1 MEESAWPSQLKWL
14 HAALAVLVTFQLFS
28 QLKMHAIWK
37 HVGVAP
43 YQHVL
48 YWAHM
53 LLGTMT
59 FLVILLFWHQIFLS
73 RDLRLHLFPYVGVHR
88 GRIWDDLRHSLRG
101 VLPEGGMRG
110 GLPGLVHGL
119 GILVVTAMGLSGI
132 LMFYL
137 ILSAHGVKPAATYY
151 EFPKSIHSLV
161 ANLLWAYWGG
171 HIAMALLHAL
181 KNPRIL
187 RIFVPGI

>member
-1 MEESAWPSQLKWL
+1 MEESSWPSQLKWL
-14 HAALAVLVTFQLFS
+14 HIALAVLVTFQLLS

-37 HVGVAP
+37 HLHVAA

-53 LLGTMT
+53 LLGAAT
-59 FLVILLFWHQIFLS
+59 FLVILLFWRQICLS
-73 RDLRLHLFPYVGVHR
+73 RALRLHLYPYIGIHR
-88 GRIWDDLRHSLRG
+88 DRIWADIRQALRG
-101 VLPEGGMRG
+101 NLPEGGMRG
-110 GLPGLVHGL
+110 GLPGFVHGL
-119 GILVVTAMGLSGI
+119 GILVVTAMGLTGI

-137 ILSAHGVKPAATYY
+137 ILSANGVKPAAAYY

-171 HIAMALLHAL
+171 HIAMALLHAR
-181 KNPRIL
+181 KNPKIL
-187 RIFVPGI
+187 RVFVPET

>member
-1 MEESAWPSQLKWL
+1 MEAQHWPLPLKWL
-14 HAALAVLVTFQLFS
+14 HFALAILVTFQLFS

-53 LLGTMT
+53 LLGTAT
-59 FLVILLFWHQIFLS
+59 LLVILLFWREICLS
-73 RDLRLHLFPYVGVHR
+73 RELRLHLFPYFGVHR
-88 GRIWDDLRHSLRG
+88 ERIWEDIHGTRRG
-101 VLPEGGMRG
+101 ILPAGGMRG
-110 GLPGLVHGL
+110 GLPGFIHGL

-151 EFPKSIHSLV
+151 ALPKSIHSLV
-161 ANLLWAYWGG
+161 ANLLWGYWGG
-171 HIAMALLHAL
+171 HLFMALLHTV
-181 KNPRIL
+181 KDRKIL
-187 RIFVPGI
+187 RIFVLAR